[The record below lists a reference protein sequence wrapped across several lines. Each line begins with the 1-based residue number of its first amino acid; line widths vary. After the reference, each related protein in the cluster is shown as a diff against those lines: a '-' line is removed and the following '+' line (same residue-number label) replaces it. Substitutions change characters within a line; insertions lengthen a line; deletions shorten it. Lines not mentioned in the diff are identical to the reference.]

1 MTDELGSSVSGD
13 SLKVYRAMF
22 NPPTPWF
29 RITMFLGLFALCGW
43 LAWLTTNTYQARLCY
58 DRGGTM
64 IGGACKAPT
73 IEVKHYMINM
83 PPADEQQNQIP
94 EPAPPPAP
102 PGTSL

>member
-13 SLKVYRAMF
+13 SLKVYRALL

-29 RITMFLGLFALCGW
+29 RITMFLGLFALLGW
-43 LAWLTTNTYQARLCY
+43 LAWLSAGAYAAKLCH
-58 DRGGTM
+58 DKEGVWTPKGCT
-64 IGGACKAPT
+64 APT

-83 PPADEQQNQIP
+83 PPADEPQNEIP
-94 EPAPPPAP
+94 EPAPTPAP